1 MAAGGRGTGRGLVRV
16 LASACGMAGAP
27 ALARDAPHDPVGWS
41 LVAFASVA
49 VLALIWVYL
58 LHRQL
63 VHRRDSERRVEEA
76 QRLLREVTD
85 RIPGG
90 VVCQFQRAPEGP
102 LKVNF
107 VSEGLSGLSRLT
119 SRDILRDFNVFLND
133 VFEADRARLLST
145 IEASARTLLP
155 YSIEFRLAG
164 VDGQPEWVRGSAEP
178 RLDADGTV
186 IWNGFI
192 TGIGELKRVE
202 ADIRSAQQALQE
214 ITDGIPGA
222 VYRLRRNANGR
233 YELLFMSGGANLM
246 IGLPPKARIPDFE
259 TLLARL
265 FEEDRDGV
273 LAALEAS
280 AQALQ
285 AVDRDLQVRH
295 PLGHPLWVHTGA
307 RPHAGDSGETI
318 WNGYLVDITERK
330 VLEQALAQARE
341 QITEI
346 ARNLPGVVYQSCL
359 NEDGTIEVLFNHE
372 ALFELLGVQ
381 STVTRMPY
389 RRLLAHVVSEDRER
403 AIAALSR
410 SLAELSPLQLEF
422 RVHRGD
428 QLRWIHIEAL
438 PRAGSHGVQAVWN
451 AYGLDITDRK
461 RLEAELASARD
472 AAEAANRAK
481 SEFLANMSHEIR
493 TPMNAIIGLS
503 HLALKDAQDPRQRD
517 YLGRIETAGRGLLR
531 IINDVLDL
539 SKIEAGKLVLESTAL
554 DVGEIVAHVQAVLS
568 LRAQEK
574 GVELRCDVAPG
585 CGERSLGD
593 PLRLT
598 QVLLNLVG
606 NAVKFT
612 EQGVVELRIRECE
625 RQADR
630 VLLICEVEDSGI
642 GIAEDQLETLFQPF
656 SQADASTT
664 RRYGGTGLGLSIS
677 RRIIDLMG
685 GQIECRSRLG
695 QGSCFTVRVPLL
707 VDSIDL
713 RSMSSRA
720 QGPEAVRDRQQLL
733 QLLAAQIEAHEADA
747 AETVDHLSRL
757 GWNDA
762 DAALLTSLAH
772 SVHGYRFAE
781 ARTLLQTLRQSVE
794 TGESS

>member
-1 MAAGGRGTGRGLVRV
+1 MGRWLVGA
-16 LASACGMAGAP
+16 LAGACVLVGTP
-27 ALARDAPHDPVGWS
+27 LLVHESMHGGAGWS
-41 LVAFASVA
+41 LLAFAGVA

-63 VHRRDSERRVEEA
+63 VYRRESERRIEDAE
-76 QRLLREVTD
+76 RLLREVTD

-90 VVCQFQRAPEGP
+90 IVYQFQRGADGY

-107 VSEGLSGLSRLT
+107 VSDGLSSLSSLSRQ
-119 SRDILRDFNVFLND
+119 DVMRDFQTFVAA
-133 VFEADRARLLST
+133 VAEEDRARVLAA
-145 IEASARTLLP
+145 IEASARSMQPYLLE
-155 YSIEFRLAG
+155 YRLAG
-164 VDGQPEWVRGSAEP
+164 ADGRPAWVRGSAEP
-178 RLDADGTV
+178 RVGADGAV

-222 VYRLRRNANGR
+222 VYRLRRHADGR
-233 YELLFMSGGANLM
+233 YELLFMSSGANLM
-246 IGLPPKARIPDFE
+246 IGLPSGARMPDFE

-265 FEEDRDGV
+265 FDEDREGV
-273 LAALEAS
+273 LTALEGS
-280 AQALQ
+280 ARTLQ
-285 AVDRDLQVRH
+285 AVDRDLRMRH
-295 PLGHPLWVHTGA
+295 PQGHALWVHTGA

-330 VLEQALAQARE
+330 VLEQALAQARA

-359 NEDGTIEVLFNHE
+359 YQDGSIELLFNHE

-381 STVTRMPY
+381 SEITRMPY
-389 RRLLAHVVSEDRER
+389 RRLLTHVVDEDREG
-403 AIAALSR
+403 AITALNR
-410 SLAELSPLQLEF
+410 SLSNLSPLQLEF
-422 RVHRGD
+422 RVRRGEE
-428 QLRWIHIEAL
+428 LRWIHIEAL
-438 PRAGSHGVQAVWN
+438 PRAGSSADMLAVWN

-503 HLALKDAQDPRQRD
+503 HLALADAQDPRQRD

-554 DVGEIVAHVQAVLS
+554 DVNEIVAHVQAVLS

-574 GVELRCDVAPG
+574 GIELRCRIEPG
-585 CGERSLGD
+585 SGEHGLGD
-593 PLRLT
+593 PRRLT

-612 EQGVVELRIRECE
+612 EQGAVELCIREGE
-625 RQADR
+625 RQAGR
-630 VLLICEVEDSGI
+630 VVLICEVEDSGI
-642 GIAEDQLETLFQPF
+642 GIAENQLETLFQPF

-677 RRIIDLMG
+677 RRIVDLMG
-685 GQIECRSRLG
+685 GQIECRSQLG
-695 QGSCFTVRVPLL
+695 QGSCFTVRVPL
-707 VDSIDL
+707 VVASIDQ
-713 RSMSSRA
+713 RA
-720 QGPEAVRDRQQLL
+720 VATLAPGPAAAQDRQQLL
-733 QLLAAQIEAHEADA
+733 TQLAFQIEAHEAEA
-747 AETVDHLSRL
+747 AETVDRLSRL
-757 GWNDA
+757 GQDDA
-762 DAALLTSLAH
+762 DAALLLTLAH

-781 ARTLLQTLRQSVE
+781 ARALLQTLRQSAQ
-794 TGESS
+794 TGEQS